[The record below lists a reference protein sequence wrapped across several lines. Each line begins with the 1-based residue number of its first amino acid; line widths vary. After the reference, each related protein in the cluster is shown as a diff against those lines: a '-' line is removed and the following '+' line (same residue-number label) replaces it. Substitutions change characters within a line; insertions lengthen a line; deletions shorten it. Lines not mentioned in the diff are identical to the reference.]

1 MRESLYSDG
10 AKQGTQAPSP
20 APRLIPAETE
30 HQLRTNIAIGTA
42 NGGHFMPVILFRA
55 VLGIRGPCLL
65 RGPRESTSCAYGP
78 PWPRLQ

>member
-30 HQLRTNIAIGTA
+30 HQLRTNIAIWHHKRGHISA
-42 NGGHFMPVILFRA
+42 NFTVRQSRHIFYE
-55 VLGIRGPCLL
+55 C
-65 RGPRESTSCAYGP
+65 
-78 PWPRLQ
+78 

>member
-42 NGGHFMPVILFRA
+42 NGGTSIWLACMVSA
-55 VLGIRGPCLL
+55 TGTWVV
-65 RGPRESTSCAYGP
+65 ESTSFVAG
-78 PWPRLQ
+78 RLERIQRGCVRDRL